1 MSEIM
6 TAEEAQTATEDLLAR
21 LLDYTGDDAQG
32 DIVTDHPAVNGVL
45 TAIRK
50 GYHIA
55 YLNDGRLLH
64 YDANGV
70 CQLWEPGAQIGEAL
84 DE

>member
-6 TAEEAQTATEDLLAR
+6 TADEAKAATEELLAR
-21 LLDYTGDDAQG
+21 LFDYTGDDAQG

-45 TAIRK
+45 TAHRK
-50 GYHIA
+50 GYYIA

-64 YDANGV
+64 YDPNGV
-70 CQLWEPGAQIGEAL
+70 WQLWEPGEQMGEAL